1 MDDRVTDAAKDRRQP
16 NGPRERGQLSTAAP
30 QLIPYID
37 LRTGGHLA

>member
-1 MDDRVTDAAKDRRQP
+1 MTDAAKDRRQP
-16 NGPRERGQLSTAAP
+16 NGPRGRGQLSTAAP